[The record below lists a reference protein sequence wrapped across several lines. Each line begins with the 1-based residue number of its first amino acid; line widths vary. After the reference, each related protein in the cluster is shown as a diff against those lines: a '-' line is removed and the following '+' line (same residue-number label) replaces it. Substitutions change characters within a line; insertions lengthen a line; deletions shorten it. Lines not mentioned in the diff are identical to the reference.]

1 MIAVGQEA
9 PDFELLDT
17 EGGKTKLSEYR
28 GKKNVLLAFYPFAFS
43 PTCHAEFCQLRDENA
58 DMVSTDTLEVIGV
71 SVDTVWT
78 LKAWKE
84 AERFPNRFVADFW
97 PHGAVAEAYG
107 VFHAERGFSLRK
119 TFLIDRE
126 GVVRY
131 VEENPTGA
139 ARDQAAWRKAVSE
152 LG

>member
-1 MIAVGQEA
+1 MITIGTEA

-17 EGGKTKLSEYR
+17 EGGKTKLSEFR

-43 PTCHAEFCQLRDENA
+43 PTCHGEFCTLRDENA
-58 DMVSTDTLEVIGV
+58 DLASTEDLEVIGI
-71 SVDTVWT
+71 SVDHVFA

-84 AERFPNRFVADFW
+84 QERFPNRFVADFW
-97 PHGAVAEAYG
+97 PHGAVSEAYG
-107 VFHAERGFSLRK
+107 VLNERGFAKRQ

-126 GVVRY
+126 GIVRY

-139 ARDQAAWRKAVSE
+139 ARDQAAWRKAAAE
-152 LG
+152 LA

>member
-1 MIAVGQEA
+1 MITVGTEA

-17 EGGKTKLSEYR
+17 EGGKTKLSEFR

-43 PTCHAEFCQLRDENA
+43 PTCHGEFCTLRDENA
-58 DMVSTDTLEVIGV
+58 DLASTDDLEVIGI
-71 SVDTVWT
+71 SVDHVFA

-84 AERFPNRFVADFW
+84 QERFPNRFVADFW
-97 PHGAVAEAYG
+97 PHGAVSEAYG
-107 VFHAERGFSLRK
+107 VLNERGFAKRQ

-126 GVVRY
+126 GIVRY

-139 ARDQAAWRKAVSE
+139 ARDQAAWRKAAAE
-152 LG
+152 LA